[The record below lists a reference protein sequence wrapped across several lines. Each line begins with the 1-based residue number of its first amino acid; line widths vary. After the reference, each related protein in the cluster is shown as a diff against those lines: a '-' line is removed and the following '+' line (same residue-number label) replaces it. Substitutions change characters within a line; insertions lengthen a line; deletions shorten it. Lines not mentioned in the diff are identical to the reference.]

1 MKTILRIAA
10 RCLAVLALA
19 AAPLLA
25 GAPAM
30 AQESLVAA
38 KAAGLVGERP
48 DGLVGYVKDQVSA
61 EVRSMVERV
70 NAERR
75 KQYAQVAQSTG
86 QSLDEVQA
94 VAGDRL
100 IGATPSGQFVMNAAG
115 RWTRK

>member
-1 MKTILRIAA
+1 MKSVIRIAA
-10 RCLAVLALA
+10 RLLAVLALA
-19 AAPLLA
+19 GPLLA
-25 GAPAM
+25 GVPAM

-38 KAAGLVGERP
+38 KQAGLVGEKP
-48 DGLVGYVKDQVSA
+48 DGLVGFVKDEVPA
-61 EVRSMVERV
+61 DVRSMVDRV

-86 QSLDEVQA
+86 QSLAQVQA

-100 IGATPSGQFVMNAAG
+100 VGATPSGQYVMNAAG